1 MAKKGKPKHHTEPT
15 EDDVRLMLHTAPA
28 EPAKPSQPLKIGIVV
43 EEVERG
49 EYHVLEVVLNSIARS
64 RKLLKTFRTEQ
75 EADRYATV
83 EAERVRLMNPNE
95 KPKAKTDYRLCW
107 GTGPRLMD
115 MGDEE

>member
-43 EEVERG
+43 EPVGREFHVVEVT
-49 EYHVLEVVLNSIARS
+49 LNGSNRT
-64 RKLLKTFRTEQ
+64 RTFLKSFRTEQ

-107 GTGPRLMD
+107 GTGPRLMEVD
-115 MGDEE
+115 DD